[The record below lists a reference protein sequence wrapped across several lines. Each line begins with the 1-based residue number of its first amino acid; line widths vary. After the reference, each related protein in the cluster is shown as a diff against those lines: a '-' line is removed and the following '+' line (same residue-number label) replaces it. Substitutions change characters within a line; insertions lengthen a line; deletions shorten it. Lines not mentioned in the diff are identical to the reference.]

1 MTLSPSRIRP
11 DLAPGRFSKGGRGK
25 MHIVHSE
32 SSCGWGGQEI
42 RVLEEAAGMLERGHR
57 VTLLCPREARIHDES
72 ARRGVPV
79 IALPIARK
87 SLAGLRAMRAWL
99 TREKCEVLNSH
110 SSTDSWLAALALVG
124 MRRRPALVRTRHISA
139 AIPDNLTTRWL
150 YQSATR
156 HIVTT
161 GERLREQ
168 LIRANRFRPETIVS
182 VPTGIDL
189 TRYSPA
195 DKAQAKAH
203 LGLNP
208 AEACIGIVATLRS
221 WKGHRYLVEAFA
233 GLRRND
239 AHLLMV
245 GDGPGREN
253 LMQQVAQLGLGTR
266 VLMPGNQADVVPW
279 LQALDVFALPSYA
292 NEGVPQALMQA
303 MAAGVPVIS
312 TAVGSIDE
320 LVRHEETGLMV
331 PPQNV
336 EALRAAIERLLDEPA
351 LGERLAL
358 AARSWVSE
366 RYSRER
372 MLDSMEA
379 VFRSVAL

>member
-1 MTLSPSRIRP
+1 
-11 DLAPGRFSKGGRGK
+11 

-57 VTLLCPREARIHDES
+57 VTLLCPREARIHDE
-72 ARRGVPV
+72 ALGRGVPAV
-79 IALPIARK
+79 ALPIARK
-87 SLAGLRAMRAWL
+87 ALAGWRAMRAWL
-99 TREKCEVLNSH
+99 AHAGCDVLNSH

-124 MRRRPALVRTRHISA
+124 MNPRPALVRTRHISA
-139 AIPDNLTTRWL
+139 AIPDNMATRWL

-168 LIRANRFRPETIVS
+168 LIRDNRFRADTIDS

-189 TRYSPA
+189 ARYAPAA
-195 DKAQAKAH
+195 DKAQAKAR
-203 LGLNP
+203 LGLDP
-208 AEACIGIVATLRS
+208 AHACIGIVATLRS

-233 GLRRND
+233 GLKEMNSR
-239 AHLLMV
+239 LLLV
-245 GDGPGREN
+245 GDGPGRDN
-253 LMQQVAQLGLGTR
+253 LKQQVAQLGLEAR
-266 VLMPGNQADVVPW
+266 VLMTGNQTDVAPW
-279 LQALDVFALPSYA
+279 LQAMDVFALPSYA

-312 TAVGSIDE
+312 TPVGSIDE

-331 PPQNV
+331 PPRDAA
-336 EALRAAIERLLDEPA
+336 ALGAAIARLLDEPA
-351 LGERLAL
+351 LGERLAQ
-358 AARSWVSE
+358 AAHAWVGS

-379 VFRSVAL
+379 VFRSVAA

>member
-1 MTLSPSRIRP
+1 
-11 DLAPGRFSKGGRGK
+11 

-42 RVLEEAAGMLERGHR
+42 RVLEEAAGMLARGHR
-57 VTLLCPREARIHDES
+57 VTLLCPGEARIYAEA
-72 ARRGVPV
+72 ARRGVPAA
-79 IALPIARK
+79 ALPIARK
-87 SLAGLRAMRAWL
+87 GLSGLRAMRAWL
-99 TREKCEVLNSH
+99 ATARCDVLNSH
-110 SSTDSWLAALALVG
+110 SSTDSWLAALALLG
-124 MRRRPALVRTRHISA
+124 MSPRPALVRTRHISA
-139 AIPDNLTTRWL
+139 AIPDNFATRWM

-168 LIRANRFRPETIVS
+168 LIRDNRYRSETIVS

-189 TRYSPA
+189 ARY
-195 DKAQAKAH
+195 AQADRVQAKTR

-208 AEACIGIVATLRS
+208 AQTCIGIVATLRS

-233 GLRRND
+233 GLKQTNS
-239 AHLLMV
+239 HLLIV
-245 GDGPGREN
+245 GDGPGRDN
-253 LMQQVAQLGLGTR
+253 LKLQVAALGLEKR
-266 VLMPGNQADVVPW
+266 MLMPGNQADVVPW

-312 TAVGSIDE
+312 TPVGSIDE
-320 LVRHEETGLMV
+320 LVLHEETGLMV
-331 PPQNV
+331 PPQDAA
-336 EALRAAIERLLDEPA
+336 ALRAAIERLLAEPV
-351 LGERLAL
+351 L
-358 AARSWVSE
+358 AARLAQAACAWVSS

-372 MLDSMEA
+372 MLDGMEA
-379 VFRSVAL
+379 VFRRVAA